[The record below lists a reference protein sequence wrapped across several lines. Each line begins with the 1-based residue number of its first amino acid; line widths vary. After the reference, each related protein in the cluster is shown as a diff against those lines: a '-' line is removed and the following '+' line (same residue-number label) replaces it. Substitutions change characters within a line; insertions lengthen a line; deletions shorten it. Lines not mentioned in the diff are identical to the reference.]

1 MFGAVCAL
9 LEVASAAGV
18 HGKKAVPLAQSALE
32 DSTAPNALKIEVL
45 RFLRLAF
52 CAEAAADLLPS
63 LPPLVPVLKRSL
75 EDRYYKV
82 VSEAVA
88 VVENAAV
95 MAAAGG
101 GGDPAVM
108 RDLLQAVLGLLRA
121 KDVDQE
127 VKECSIKCVAA
138 MLSLLPASLG
148 AATDM
153 AMPLLCDKLQSDGT
167 RFVAVVACGTI
178 AGAQPPL
185 PLGAYVL
192 PLITA
197 MTPLLRKAHRGLR
210 CAALAALAHVLASHS
225 AGAGVPPDMLEALL
239 QEAAELI
246 ADGDL
251 LLAAAALR
259 MCEASLQ
266 VCLG

>member
-1 MFGAVCAL
+1 M
-9 LEVASAAGV
+9 
-18 HGKKAVPLAQSALE
+18 AQSTLE
-32 DSTAPNALKIEVL
+32 DSTSPNALKIEVL

-52 CAEAAADLLPS
+52 CAKAAVDLLPS

-101 GGDPAVM
+101 GGDTAVM

-127 VKECSIKCVAA
+127 VKECSIRCVAT
-138 MLSLLPASLG
+138 MLSLLPGPLG
-148 AATDM
+148 ADTDA

-167 RFVAVVACGTI
+167 RYVAVVACGTV
-178 AGAQPPL
+178 AGAAPPL
-185 PLGAYVL
+185 PLGRYVL
-192 PLITA
+192 PLITT
-197 MTPLLRKAHRGLR
+197 MTPFLRKAHRGLR

-225 AGAGVPPDMLEALL
+225 AGAGVPADLLEALL

-266 VCLG
+266 VRRGPTACC